1 MRPTGR
7 TLTKLIQMQ
16 REIEYQ
22 KSYDVVS
29 EVTYTGMEDGS
40 HMFFIK
46 RHHVDLMWD
55 DEEDEVAA
63 IFNDDGGVELEA
75 YHTCS
80 DEEVA
85 LVEEMMHEL
94 KELGEIN

>member
-1 MRPTGR
+1 M
-7 TLTKLIQMQ
+7 K

-22 KSYDVVS
+22 KSFDVVS
-29 EVTYTGMEDGS
+29 EVTYTGIEDGS
-40 HMFFIK
+40 HMFSIK

-55 DEEDEVAA
+55 DEEDEIAA
-63 IFNDDGGVELEA
+63 MFNMDGGVEVEA

-94 KELGEIN
+94 QELGEIS